1 MTALTVFRSEF
12 DWSGRRIIVNLDVDA
27 AYAARSGRNDYES
40 NAARRIYNWVGSNF
54 LSAYRSYF
62 GKNTDA
68 DSYSTYMRSAY
79 PIRFTFDDNRIVLDV
94 RGGDYDKGLFDC
106 FASQRDSFSL
116 DLKNFIQTWLAAH

>member
-27 AYAARSGRNDYES
+27 ANAARSGRNDYES
-40 NAARRIYNWVGSNF
+40 NAARRIYNWVGLNF

-68 DSYSTYMRSAY
+68 DSYATYMRSGY

-116 DLKNFIQTWLAAH
+116 DLKNFTQTWLAAH